1 MKTLR
6 DAIRHKEFVVTADL
20 PLQPVTRVAD
30 IQEAVATLSPL
41 VDAIQVI
48 DDRHAD
54 GHMSSLAAAAIVMQ
68 NDCDAVLHLTGRDRN
83 RVALQAEMLGA
94 AALGIT
100 SLVLQRGEKLT
111 RKGGLRGKGVFDT
124 KETRLTEMARRI
136 GEESNLVSV
145 PGFLIGTCITVF
157 SPGDDWEA
165 LRISESIDAGT
176 RLFFTQPCL
185 NTFLLGQYMDK
196 LIDRKI
202 MHRASVMVEVP
213 LLGSRA
219 EARKYKK
226 KNPGALIPDATVMR
240 VAEARD
246 PRAEGIAV
254 CGEMLSA
261 LQAMPGV
268 SGANIRYDGVVADAV
283 AAIAA
288 ANLT

>member
-1 MKTLR
+1 MNTLR
-6 DAIRHKEFVVTADL
+6 DAIRHKDFVITADL
-20 PLQPVTRVAD
+20 PLKPVTTVAD
-30 IQEAVATLSPL
+30 IREAVATVLPV
-41 VDAIQVI
+41 VDAVQVI
-48 DDRHAD
+48 DDRDAV
-54 GHMSSLAAAAIVMQ
+54 GHMSSLAAAAIVLQ
-68 NDCDAVLHLTGRDRN
+68 SDCDAVLHITGRDRN

-124 KETRLTEMARRI
+124 KETRLTGMARRI

-185 NTFLLGQYMDK
+185 NTVLLGRYMDK
-196 LIDRKI
+196 LIERKI
-202 MHRASVMVEVP
+202 LHRASVMVEVP

-226 KNPGALIPDATVMR
+226 KNPVALIPDATIMR
-240 VAEARD
+240 VVEATD

-254 CGEMLSA
+254 CAEMLRA
-261 LQAMPGV
+261 LKLLPGI
-268 SGANIRYDGVVADAV
+268 SGANIRHDGAIADAV
-283 AAIAA
+283 AAISAA
-288 ANLT
+288 DLA